1 MKLFRLPLYFF
12 FILVITLGCNTLYH
26 TNIVDIEVVEP
37 GKIKIPTKYK
47 NVAIRYNN
55 CNVAPNPFF
64 KKSYQNN
71 EILID
76 TTNLDSI
83 ASKIYYQY
91 FVDELGMQNFFDS
104 IVVIEDYDYS
114 KLRIVD
120 TIQHQINRFN
130 DSILSNDQFD
140 EELNVFLFSKFI
152 AEYHTENND
161 SFSIKYLHPK
171 LGLYEIKDLEN
182 IADST
187 NTELLIS
194 LDYFSSLDGIFY
206 DKNTT
211 LAKEIVLTQAYWNFY
226 DLKNQEYLLFY
237 NQKDTISWEVYSGEY
252 RIKKALP
259 PQKDAVLNAAD
270 IAGTQFAQYLVP
282 HWNPVQRMYYTSG
295 HIDLKKTDQLVKDG
309 KWLEAAEIWKA
320 NSNSP
325 NKSIAAKCKFNMGLT
340 CEIQGNLDAALEW
353 VVESYH
359 VFGQKN
365 MVHSKNCMDYIRIIS
380 QRKVDKKILD
390 RQFELIN

>member
-1 MKLFRLPLYFF
+1 MKLFRLLLFF
-12 FILVITLGCNTLYH
+12 CFILVINQGCNTLYH
-26 TNIVDIEVVEP
+26 TNIIDIEVVEP
-37 GKIKIPTKYK
+37 GKVKIPAKYK

-55 CNVAPNPFF
+55 CNVASNPFF
-64 KKSYQNN
+64 NKSFQNN
-71 EILID
+71 EMLMD

-91 FVDELGMQNFFDS
+91 FVDELKMHKFFDS
-104 IVVIEDYDYS
+104 IAEIEDYDYS
-114 KLRIVD
+114 NLRIVD
-120 TIQHQINRFN
+120 TIKHQISKYN
-130 DSILSNDQFD
+130 DSIVSHEQFD
-140 EELNVFLFSKFI
+140 EELSVFLFSKFI
-152 AEYHTENND
+152 SEYTNEKND
-161 SFSIKYLHPK
+161 SWSIKYLHPK
-171 LGLYEIKDLEN
+171 LGLYEKKDLEN

-187 NTELLIS
+187 NMELLIS

-206 DKNTT
+206 DKNLN

-226 DLKNQEYLLFY
+226 DLKNQEYLFFY
-237 NQKDTISWEVYSGEY
+237 NRKDTIFWEDYSSKYG
-252 RIKKALP
+252 IKKVLP

-270 IAGTQFAQYLVP
+270 IAGSQFAQYLVP
-282 HWNPVQRMYYTSG
+282 HWITVQRMYYRSG
-295 HIDLKKTDQLVKDG
+295 HIHLQKIDQLVKDG

-325 NKSIAAKCKFNMGLT
+325 NKSIAAKCKFNMGLA

-365 MVHSKNCMDYIRIIS
+365 MVHSTNCMDYIRIIS

-390 RQFELIN
+390 QQFELIN